1 VRQQINKKVIFVIRR
16 ILLQKR
22 AIVISKMKN
31 YLHVLPKVVLLA
43 SLFVLLFGFLSSGCR
58 AGESVMGRSTTYR
71 CGNDLVF
78 LGDSVADV
86 MLSCGEPSHRH
97 VTGAKGKARTVK
109 RKNSKGSEGDP
120 SDESLSRKK
129 KRVASKTEY
138 EEKVAETWYD
148 NRGSNDFVYS
158 LRVEGGVLTKIVQGN
173 RGK

>member
-1 VRQQINKKVIFVIRR
+1 MSLQMKKSASHISGDVGIVRSIFVIM
-16 ILLQKR
+16 
-22 AIVISKMKN
+22 AG
-31 YLHVLPKVVLLA
+31 
-43 SLFVLLFGFLSSGCR
+43 FVLLLSSSSSAAFSGG
-58 AGESVMGRSTTYR
+58 ATQFR

-86 MLSCGEPSHRH
+86 MLSCGEPSYRH

-109 RKNSKGSEGDP
+109 RKNSKGSEGDS

-138 EEKVAETWYD
+138 EEKVAETWYY

-158 LRVEGGVLTKIVQGN
+158 LRFEGGVLTKIVQGN